1 MAGHDAGRVVWCRD
15 GCGRAVPSEFLDGL
29 GEEGRAALEVV
40 TADGARR
47 MADVVAE
54 GCPNA
59 EGVMGPFHVVRWATD
74 APDRLRRQAW
84 NAPRRGPGA
93 DPAAAGAVKG
103 GRCALLESPEDLTE
117 RQSGAPASVSRAGG
131 ALWRGRPLKEG
142 LGAVSRSATAA
153 EASEALG
160 RWLSWARRC
169 GIPGFVE
176 VSRKVGCRREAVVGA
191 VALGVSNA
199 RVEATNNK
207 VKLAVRTAYGFRNV
221 GNLLATVML
230 RCSRLSPRLP
240 GRG

>member
-1 MAGHDAGRVVWCRD
+1 MSC
-15 GCGRAVPSEFLDGL
+15 
-29 GEEGRAALEVV
+29 
-40 TADGARR
+40 
-47 MADVVAE
+47 
-54 GCPNA
+54 
-59 EGVMGPFHVVRWATD
+59 
-74 APDRLRRQAW
+74 
-84 NAPRRGPGA
+84 
-93 DPAAAGAVKG
+93 
-103 GRCALLESPEDLTE
+103 
-117 RQSGAPASVSRAGG
+117 
-131 ALWRGRPLKEG
+131 
-142 LGAVSRSATAA
+142 SATAA

-160 RWLSWARRC
+160 RWLSWACRC

-176 VSRKVGCRREAVVGA
+176 VSRKVGCRREAIVGA